1 MSALNVYAKILVTS
15 NNIESTSLKL
25 NIVRAFNVLTILEM
39 LNCFPNENHAMITLH
54 LENTEKSNRTNEIEQ
69 CHCGGD

>member
-25 NIVRAFNVLTILEM
+25 NIVRTFNVLTILEM
-39 LNCFPNENHAMITLH
+39 LSCFPNENHAMNTLH

-69 CHCGGD
+69 CHWGGD